1 MFKEGILTD
10 CVVENELINTHK
22 FILPKNSVVFQKMFE
37 QMGMTEAQNV
47 ILIKVLNNGNQKND
61 GIIFKYLSPLSNRPP
76 LEDG

>member
-1 MFKEGILTD
+1 
-10 CVVENELINTHK
+10 
-22 FILPKNSVVFQKMFE
+22 MFE